1 MNAAQR
7 PLELILARN
16 LLSSLSTAAFLVD
29 ESGVVVFYNE
39 TAAELLGRRFEEC
52 GPMSA
57 DQWGTTHGPFDQDGN
72 PIPFGDLDLT
82 QGLVRGR
89 PGHSR
94 FHIRSFEGADHL
106 VEAAAMP
113 IVATGGQRGA
123 MVFFWPSARSS
134 GEG

>member
-29 ESGVVVFYNE
+29 ERGCVVFYNE
-39 TAAELLGRRFEEC
+39 AAGEMLGRRFEEC

-57 DQWGTTHGPFDQDGN
+57 EQWGTTHGPFNEEGQ
-72 PIPFGDLDLT
+72 PIPLAELDLT
-82 QGLVRGR
+82 EGLMQGR
-89 PGHSR
+89 PGHSC
-94 FHIRSFEGADHL
+94 FHIRSFEGGDHL
-106 VEAAAMP
+106 IEAAAMP

-123 MVFFWPSARSS
+123 MVFFWPRARGSADS
-134 GEG
+134 

>member
-29 ESGVVVFYNE
+29 EQGRVVFYNE
-39 TAAELLGRRFEEC
+39 AAGDILGRRFEEC

-57 DQWGTTHGPFDQDGN
+57 EQWGTTHGPFGDDGQ
-72 PIPFGDLDLT
+72 PIPVGELDLT
-82 QGLVRGR
+82 EGLVRGR
-89 PGHSR
+89 AGHSC

-113 IVATGGQRGA
+113 IVASGGQRGA
-123 MVFFWPSARSS
+123 MVFFWPRGGAAT
-134 GEG
+134 GP